1 MPSRRRRNLPFVV
14 RQSAGLALAVPEVM
28 AHRLTRL
35 WLAGPRPSQRDRD
48 EFYRKGAE
56 KLAAFYE
63 SWNAMFLE
71 AYRVSLGLAF
81 SPLWWL
87 WLGARPRRVAHRVT
101 AHGQRARADH
111 SGPRSW
117 SQFSGALLPM
127 RSGFVARA
135 CDARV

>member
-1 MPSRRRRNLPFVV
+1 LGNIDARDVDAESNFNSLLGAYYRGTKPMPSRRRRNLPFVV

-48 EFYRKGAE
+48 EFYRMGAE

-87 WLGARPRRVAHRVT
+87 WLGKAEASGSSRYGAWSARPR
-101 AHGQRARADH
+101 
-111 SGPRSW
+111 
-117 SQFSGALLPM
+117 
-127 RSGFVARA
+127 
-135 CDARV
+135 